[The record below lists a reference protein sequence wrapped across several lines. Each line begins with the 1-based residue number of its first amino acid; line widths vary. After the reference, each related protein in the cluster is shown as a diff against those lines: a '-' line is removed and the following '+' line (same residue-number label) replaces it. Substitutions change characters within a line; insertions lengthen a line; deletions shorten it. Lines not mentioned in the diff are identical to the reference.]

1 MTTSTPPPDPHE
13 VLEIVRALLI
23 PFQAKALPTTLQ
35 LYAHLQLISRQ
46 VRSEARRALA
56 EQTRL
61 VKLLE
66 EAGVDESEWVRQGSL
81 KKRDGKTLK
90 RIAALGDEDEVNIED
105 VMMELSFKLRLYV
118 RAPFSQRNGID
129 TQHLALIFAR
139 GPKLASVKPL
149 LDTYFPALPKEPGQN
164 APARAKNSFSFIRA
178 MDSTQARSLQIYHT
192 RAQSMFQAATDAH
205 A

>member
-35 LYAHLQLISRQ
+35 LYAHLQLVSRQ

-56 EQTRL
+56 EQARL

-66 EAGVDESEWVRQGSL
+66 EAGVDESDWIRRGSL
-81 KKRDGKTLK
+81 TNRDGMTLK
-90 RIAALGDEDEVNIED
+90 KIAASEDEDEVNIED

-118 RAPFSQRNGID
+118 RYPISLPDCSD
-129 TQHLALIFAR
+129 T
-139 GPKLASVKPL
+139 
-149 LDTYFPALPKEPGQN
+149 
-164 APARAKNSFSFIRA
+164 
-178 MDSTQARSLQIYHT
+178 
-192 RAQSMFQAATDAH
+192 
-205 A
+205 